1 MENIFF
7 SGSDTKLN
15 QRLYLGKKGLDGH
28 HADHH
33 TRLAEIITGPFWQVG
48 VPIFIELISDGNKSD
63 FLMFLNSVTEKQS
76 QNYLHLQAGQQTF
89 LIMTCA
95 ALATLPTAFLLHQI
109 FNKSPINFFRTQIK
123 IFKVSVTGAQ
133 FSK

>member
-28 HADHH
+28 HTDH
-33 TRLAEIITGPFWQVG
+33 TGLAEIITGPYWQVG

-76 QNYLHLQAGQQTF
+76 QNYLHLQAGQQTL
-89 LIMTCA
+89 LIMTGA
-95 ALATLPTAFLLHQI
+95 APATLPTAFLLHQI